1 MMPFVALGF
10 PGALASM
17 DVVHFHWGRCP
28 YSLQNLFTGKEGYP
42 TVAVQMACTHDGRF
56 VHSTPAVYGSMN
68 DKAIVRLDPLSQLLQ
83 DNSHYSDV
91 QFEVRV
97 SNEVDAEGKPTPASR
112 MMLKRPYV
120 IVDGGYHKW
129 RHLMSASSNIS
140 TAPFKAFRKKLESV
154 RKDVECAFGRLK
166 GLHCNVTVMLRTLRM
181 IQRVTVCTI

>member
-1 MMPFVALGF
+1 MPFMALGF

-17 DVVHFHWGRCP
+17 DVVHFHWDRCP

-83 DNSHYSDV
+83 DNSQYSDV
-91 QFEVRV
+91 EFEVRV

-140 TAPFKAFRKKLESV
+140 TPPFKAFRKRFEAV
-154 RKDVECAFGRLK
+154 RKDVECAFILW
-166 GLHCNVTVMLRTLRM
+166 LRS
-181 IQRVTVCTI
+181 